1 MFRHLALVSVLAG
14 GLATAGFASAP
25 GAAPGMAWLK
35 GHDAADTPLGR
46 LVTGSAGRLL
56 VLRSELNL
64 TTEQR
69 SQIREVLVTHRAQ
82 IAQTVKS
89 VYEKRNVLRDAV
101 LQGQSEDQIRAAAGE
116 LGTAIGEASV
126 KAAKLRNQVAPIL
139 TEHQQKRI
147 GQFIADQDQAV
158 GKFLDQASQQP

>member
-14 GLATAGFASAP
+14 GLTTAGLASAP

-35 GHDAADTPLGR
+35 GHAGDTPLGR
-46 LVTGSAGRLL
+46 LITGSFGRLL

-64 TTEQR
+64 TQEQR
-69 SQIREVLVTHRAQ
+69 SQIREVLVSHRAQ

-89 VYEKRNVLRDAV
+89 VHDKRTVLRDAV

-116 LGTAIGEASV
+116 LGTAIAEASV

-139 TEHQQKRI
+139 TEQQQKRI

>member
-14 GLATAGFASAP
+14 GLATAGLASAP

-35 GHDAADTPLGR
+35 GHAADTPLGR
-46 LVTGSAGRLL
+46 LVTGSVGRFL

-64 TTEQR
+64 TPEQR
-69 SQIREVLVTHRAQ
+69 TRIRDVLVSHRAQ

-89 VYEKRNVLRDAV
+89 MHDKRTVLRDAV

-116 LGTAIGEASV
+116 FGTVIAEASV

-139 TEHQQKRI
+139 TEQQQKRI

-158 GKFLDQASQQP
+158 GNFLDQASQQP